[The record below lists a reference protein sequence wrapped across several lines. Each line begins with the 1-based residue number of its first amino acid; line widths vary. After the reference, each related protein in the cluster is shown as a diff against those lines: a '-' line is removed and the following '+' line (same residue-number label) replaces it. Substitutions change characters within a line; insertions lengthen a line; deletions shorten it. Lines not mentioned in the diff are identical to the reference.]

1 MNKTLKAG
9 ILFAIL
15 GIPVLTFIFLKLF
28 GKNNFD
34 LPYFFP
40 ETGDNGEVKMMAG
53 DTVFATMPPFTLVNT
68 EGDSTTVQP
77 GKITVVN
84 FFFSRCGTICPITNT
99 NLTEVAESFKDNPDV
114 HFYGISV
121 DPKYDTP
128 AVLKSYAR
136 ALGMDRLHYDL
147 LTGDKK
153 YIYDL
158 SIEKF
163 RLPVADASEYDPA
176 VTRVDDMFIHS
187 DKIMLIDPEGH
198 FRGIY
203 SGTQRSETERLK
215 LEIKVLLSHDKYE
228 R

>member
-1 MNKTLKAG
+1 MSKTLKAG
-9 ILFAIL
+9 ILFVLL

-40 ETGDNGEVKMMAG
+40 ETDESGEVKMIAE
-53 DTVFATMPPFTLVNT
+53 DTVFSRLSPFTLLNT
-68 EGDSTTVQP
+68 NGDSTTVQP
-77 GKITVVN
+77 GQITVVN
-84 FFFSRCGTICPITNT
+84 FFFSRCGTICPIANT
-99 NLTEVAESFKDNPDV
+99 LMVKVAENFKNNPNV

-128 AVLKSYAR
+128 EVLRLYAR

-158 SIEKF
+158 SIRDF
-163 RLPVADASEYDPA
+163 RLAVADASEYDPA
-176 VTRVDDMFIHS
+176 VTQVDEMFIHS
-187 DKIMLIDPEGH
+187 DKVMLIDTDGY

-203 SGTQRSETERLK
+203 GGTQKSEMDRLK
-215 LEIKVLLSHDKYE
+215 LEIKVLLSHE
-228 R
+228 P

>member
-9 ILFAIL
+9 ILFVLL

-40 ETGDNGEVKMMAG
+40 ETGEDGEVKVMG
-53 DTVFATMPPFTLVNT
+53 TDTVFSRMTPFTLVNT
-68 EGDSTTVQP
+68 GNDSLTVQP
-77 GKITVVN
+77 GRILVVN
-84 FFFSRCGTICPITNT
+84 FFFSRCGTICPIANT
-99 NLTEVAESFKDNPDV
+99 NLVKVAENFKNNPDV

-128 AVLKSYAR
+128 EVLRLYAR
-136 ALGMDRLHYDL
+136 ALGMDLLHYDL

-158 SIEKF
+158 SINSF
-163 RLPVADASEYDPA
+163 RLPVADASEYDA
-176 VTRVDDMFIHS
+176 KITNVDEMFIHS
-187 DKIMLIDPEGH
+187 DKVMLIDREGY

-203 SGTQRSETERLK
+203 AGTQKSEIDRLK
-215 LEIKVLLSHDKYE
+215 LEIKVLLSQE
-228 R
+228 P

>member
-40 ETGDNGEVKMMAG
+40 EIGDNGEVKVMAG
-53 DTVFATMPPFTLVNT
+53 DTVFSRMPPFTLVNAL
-68 EGDSTTVQP
+68 GDSTAVRP
-77 GKITVVN
+77 GAITVVN
-84 FFFSRCGTICPITNT
+84 FFFSRCGTICPIANT
-99 NLTEVAESFKDNPDV
+99 NLVRIAEKFKNNPEV
-114 HFYGISV
+114 HFYGITV

-158 SIEKF
+158 SIGAF
-163 RLPVADASEYDPA
+163 RLPVADASEYDPKI
-176 VTRVDDMFIHS
+176 TQVDEMFIHS
-187 DKIMLIDPEGH
+187 DKVMLIDQNGH

-203 SGTQRSETERLK
+203 SGTQKSEMDRLK
-215 LEIKVLLSHDKYE
+215 VEIKVLLSHE
-228 R
+228 Q